1 MGTVP
6 QSAATSRLAQLLPVL
21 SGAVL
26 ALSLGGTG
34 FGLGCLYASLD
45 APAVAAVAVPP
56 VLPAGGPDESDAAGP
71 VVVPKASLPAPALAS
86 KPMLLP
92 DQFTARLARPVVG
105 GWISSHYGRR
115 ADPFTGSPAIHRGM
129 DFAGPANSVIFA
141 VAPGVVTW
149 SGPLRGYG
157 NLIEIDHGNG
167 WVTRYGHN
175 ASNFISAGDYVKP
188 GQTIALMGAT
198 GRATGTHLHFE
209 VLHQGRHMNPARF
222 VPRRS

>member
-1 MGTVP
+1 MANVL
-6 QSAATSRLAQLLPVL
+6 QAAWSRSAQLLPVL
-21 SGAVL
+21 LGAVA

-34 FGLGCLYASLD
+34 FGLGCLYASMQ
-45 APAVAAVAVPP
+45 APAVATILAQPSLPVGGPEESEPIRPAVLPQAVSAAVASRVVLVP
-56 VLPAGGPDESDAAGP
+56 E
-71 VVVPKASLPAPALAS
+71 
-86 KPMLLP
+86 
-92 DQFTARLARPVVG
+92 QFAERLARPVVG
-105 GWISSHYGRR
+105 GWVSSHYGQRS
-115 ADPFTGSPAIHRGM
+115 DPFTGHPAIHRGL
-129 DFAGPANSVIFA
+129 DFAGPANSVILA

-175 ASNFISAGDYVKP
+175 ASNFVSLGDYVKP

-209 VLHQGRHMNPARF
+209 VLYQGRHMNPARF
-222 VPRRS
+222 VPRTA

>member
-1 MGTVP
+1 M
-6 QSAATSRLAQLLPVL
+6 LI
-21 SGAVL
+21 GAVL
-26 ALSLGGTG
+26 ALSLGGAG
-34 FGLGCLYASLD
+34 FGLGCLYASLEV
-45 APAVAAVAVPP
+45 PAVVAAAAPPAVLTALP
-56 VLPAGGPDESDAAGP
+56 VGGPDESDAAGST
-71 VVVPKASLPAPALAS
+71 VVPQAAVPVSTA
-86 KPMLLP
+86 MLVP
-92 DQFTARLARPVVG
+92 DQFAERLARPVVG
-105 GWISSHYGRR
+105 GWVSSRYGPR
-115 ADPFTGSPAIHRGM
+115 ADPFTGHPAMHRGL
-129 DFAGPANSVIFA
+129 DFAGSADSVILA

-175 ASNFISAGDYVKP
+175 ASNFVSAGDYVKP

-222 VPRRS
+222 VPHRT

>member
-1 MGTVP
+1 
-6 QSAATSRLAQLLPVL
+6 
-21 SGAVL
+21 
-26 ALSLGGTG
+26 
-34 FGLGCLYASLD
+34 
-45 APAVAAVAVPP
+45 
-56 VLPAGGPDESDAAGP
+56 
-71 VVVPKASLPAPALAS
+71 
-86 KPMLLP
+86 MLLP
-92 DQFTARLARPVVG
+92 GQFAERLARPVVG
-105 GWISSHYGRR
+105 GWISSHYGKR
-115 ADPFTGSPAIHRGM
+115 ADPFTGTPAIHRGM
-129 DFAGPANSVIFA
+129 DFAGPANSVILA

-175 ASNFISAGDYVKP
+175 ASNFIRAGDYVKP

-222 VPRRS
+222 VPRRT